1 MIKNESSLVFATQ
14 TLAGLEVGAEYTVW
28 LQVTGGTPSYSFA
41 VGDGTLP
48 PGIEITPIGTVDG
61 VPSEAGSF
69 TFSVRASDDA
79 GNLGEQT
86 FNVVVAPQPDQNA
99 PI

>member
-1 MIKNESSLVFATQ
+1 MTKNEPSLVFATQ
-14 TLAGLEVGAEYTVW
+14 NLTGLEVGEEYIVW

-41 VGDGTLP
+41 AGDGTLP

-69 TFSVRASDDA
+69 TFSVKASDDA
-79 GNLGEQT
+79 GNLGEQS

-99 PI
+99 HI